1 MMQDDPDLDGL
12 FKQAA
17 AAAPLPSA
25 QLLAR
30 VAADAAREQPRPGT
44 PERAKA
50 PAPRGWAFVLADVFG
65 GTGGLAGLTFAAV
78 SGLWIGVAQ
87 PAALSGWTDYLG
99 VSASMELLPSDAA
112 LLAGE

>member
-12 FKQAA
+12 FRQAA
-17 AAAPLPSA
+17 AEAPRPSQA
-25 QLLAR
+25 LLAR
-30 VAADAAREQPRPGT
+30 IAADAAREQPRT
-44 PERAKA
+44 AVRA
-50 PAPRGWAFVLADVFG
+50 PVRGWRLGLSELFG

-87 PAALSGWTDYLG
+87 PAALSSWTDYLG
-99 VSASMELLPSDAA
+99 AAASMELLPSDAA